1 MATDVDETTFDTQ
14 VLNSDTP
21 VLVDFWAPWCGP
33 CKMVSPVVEALEEDF
48 DGRICVAKL
57 NVDDNM
63 NKASE
68 YGVRALPTLML
79 FRNGQV
85 VAQKSG
91 AASKEALAEWVNDS
105 LAA

>member
-1 MATDVDETTFDTQ
+1 MATEVDETTFDTQ
-14 VLNSDTP
+14 VLKSDTP

-48 DGRICVAKL
+48 EGGIRVAKV

-79 FRNGQV
+79 FRDGQV

-91 AASKEALAEWVNDS
+91 AASKEDLAAWVNES